1 MTSPYL
7 PYTQSGY
14 ADWKKR
20 IPQESAIAGLL
31 GQAKQMAG
39 MEEEPQALLPPTP
52 PFNPNDGRS
61 TPAGD
66 DPTHAHRKGL
76 LGGLRHLVGAD
87 RTAPEVAALLTPDQ
101 QQRVRPGLLSTVY
114 NAVVEGKTPAQVQ
127 QERALN
133 MLGLEDTKKARVKR
147 DRDEKMWEQIQGVAA
162 QIPDPQARL
171 EYTARMASSMGLAQG
186 ADAGLTAQRLRPEA
200 VKILGPQSMAI
211 DPNTGETVAQGPEE
225 TFDVRDYLGGK
236 AKFRNGVFLSW
247 VIRPASE
254 RDTTTGDALAAQR
267 EYQRVQGLRDDYA
280 NNPTIKRAADYASAF
295 QGIQAAAAN
304 NDPQS
309 NLAMMYEAVKMRDP
323 NAVREGELAL
333 QRSARSVPGWMYGY
347 WEKASKGNVLTPT
360 ERAQIVE
367 WARQKIVEQDK
378 VVRPIQAEFGG
389 AARRFGVAAD
399 SSFIAPSPFRGTGV
413 VEPKAAP
420 QDLRKTTMPKPANA
434 TDAEWA
440 AFLLTRGEKP

>member
-1 MTSPYL
+1 MTFPGGL
-7 PYTQSGY
+7 LDQ
-14 ADWKKR
+14 
-20 IPQESAIAGLL
+20 SAIQRLMASMQGGTQNTVQAPNLGGL
-31 GQAKQMAG
+31 MA
-39 MEEEPQALLPPTP
+39 PQIQPTP
-52 PFNPNDGRS
+52 PFNPNVDARGRHDHRS
-61 TPAGD
+61 GIRGSIL
-66 DPTHAHRKGL
+66 HA
-76 LGGLRHLVGAD
+76 VGAD
-87 RTAPEVAALLTPDQ
+87 KVAPELASLLTPDQ
-101 QQRVRPGLLSTVY
+101 QARVQPGLMATIG
-114 NAVVEGKTPAQVQ
+114 NAVIRGKTPAQVQ

-133 MLGLEDTKKARVKR
+133 LLGLQDAKKARDKQA
-147 DRDEKMWEQIQGVAA
+147 RDEAMWGQIQEVAA

-225 TFDVRDYLGGK
+225 MFEEREYRGGV
-236 AKFRNGVFLSW
+236 AKFRNGVFHSW
-247 VIRPASE
+247 ILRPASE
-254 RDTTTGDALAAQR
+254 RDASVGDALNAQR
-267 EYQRVQGLRDDYA
+267 EFQRVQGLRDDYA

-333 QRSARSVPGWMYGY
+333 QRSARSVPGWLYGY

-389 AARRFGVAAD
+389 AARRFGVEAD

-420 QDLRKTTMPKPANA
+420 QTLRKTTMPKPANA